1 MPNKRWIALNGQYP
15 ELVIKCLE
23 TSFPVWD
30 EHGNK
35 SKINSALVEMMFL
48 FYFLICTYCTLAL
61 IIAVSPHQARLGTS
75 YSSLKEN
82 GNVTRRDLKLNK
94 EALINAVRGL
104 TNAYLDIDESI
115 RVPEFVLTLIQMIP
129 EAVRIEPMLSFISK
143 HYIHNNL
150 TTRNLPASLIK
161 MQGSWTRV
169 SRAIALTT
177 YGLPFKK
184 IRLKTGHTLR
194 DVEEAMAMYPYTRGV
209 KLDELD
215 LD

>member
-1 MPNKRWIALNGQYP
+1 MPNKGWIALSGEYP
-15 ELVIKCLE
+15 ERVIKCLD

-35 SKINSALVEMMFL
+35 SKINSALVEMIFFVL
-48 FYFLICTYCTLAL
+48 LICTYCTLAL
-61 IIAVSPHQARLGTS
+61 LITVLPHQAKLGTS
-75 YSSLKEN
+75 YCSLEES
-82 GNVTRRDLKLNK
+82 GNVRRKDLKLNK

-104 TNAYLDIDESI
+104 TDAYLDIDESI
-115 RVPEFVLTLIQMIP
+115 RVPEFVLTLMQMIP
-129 EAVRIEPMLSFISK
+129 EAIRIEPMLSFICE

-150 TTRNLPASLIK
+150 TTPNLPASLIK

-169 SRAIALTT
+169 SRAIARTT
-177 YGLPFKK
+177 YGLPFKN
-184 IRLKTGHTLR
+184 IRLKMGRLIC

-215 LD
+215 FD